1 MQENYLP
8 PPLCDS
14 PSKAPSFLRATIPQR
29 LQSKVA
35 LVISAENAALFPAH
49 VSAKNLRIVTE
60 WNKHWHNYNL
70 GLHSHEDDVANI

>member
-1 MQENYLP
+1 
-8 PPLCDS
+8 
-14 PSKAPSFLRATIPQR
+14 
-29 LQSKVA
+29 
-35 LVISAENAALFPAH
+35 VISAENAALFPAH